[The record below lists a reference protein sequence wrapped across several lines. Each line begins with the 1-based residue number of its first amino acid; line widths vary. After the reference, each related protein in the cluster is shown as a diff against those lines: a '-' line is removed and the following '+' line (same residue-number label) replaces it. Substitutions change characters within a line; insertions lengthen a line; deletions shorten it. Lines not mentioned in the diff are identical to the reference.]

1 MARHSLGR
9 LAFLVS
15 VLAPLALLGPSQFS
29 SAVPITHDP
38 NGFETIPWGSILG
51 EMKAFTKIDDAGR
64 VQAYELS
71 GQTPMLG
78 GAPVDSLRFTTFE
91 KKLGRVTARYTGQAS
106 HAKILSYLESK
117 YGPLDRTPGQ
127 IAAGSTKVYAWQ
139 GMYTEV
145 TLRFESGL
153 ERGIVFF
160 ESRTLPEKL
169 TDETSTTAF

>member
-15 VLAPLALLGPSQFS
+15 VLAPLALLEPNSFS
-29 SAVPITHDP
+29 SAVPIANDS

-51 EMKAFTKIDDAGR
+51 EMKAFTKIDEAGR

-78 GAPVDSLRFTTFE
+78 GVPVDSLRFTTFE

-127 IAAGSTKVYAWQ
+127 IAAGSTKVYAWH

-145 TLRFESGL
+145 TLRFESGF

-169 TDETSTTAF
+169 TDETATTAF

>member
-1 MARHSLGR
+1 MTRRSLGR

-15 VLAPLALLGPSQFS
+15 VLALLALLEPTPFS
-29 SAVPITHDP
+29 SAVSIANDP
-38 NGFETIPWGSILG
+38 NGFETIPWGSILE
-51 EMKAFTKIDDAGR
+51 EMKAFTKIDEAGR
-64 VQAYELS
+64 VQTYELS
-71 GQTPMLG
+71 RQTPMLG

-91 KKLGRVTARYTGQAS
+91 KKLGRVTARYTSQAS
-106 HAKILSYLESK
+106 HAKILSYLESN

-127 IAAGSTKVYAWQ
+127 IASGSTKVYAWH

-169 TDETSTTAF
+169 TDETSATAF